1 MMAYLENDE
10 MNDMASA
17 ENAGAE
23 AAPEAGKT
31 VDGSASSFITIK
43 EVNLISRG
51 RTLRLQADDVI
62 IAINGVPFHG
72 SIDELLDLLDEAD
85 PDDGVLMGLWRQGM
99 VFHTVV
105 RGPLGCIFEHTAPE
119 VAEKVNKDWLQ
130 TTKAPLEN
138 YVMYE
143 VLKDVHRN
151 CQIIDTR
158 PDPFGYILPPFWLI
172 QKQLWEPLVAL
183 IMIYGVTFS
192 VHWTIFVFTVIILAV
207 YFSRA
212 QTALLRSYALYKEK
226 QMWLILAATSEKE
239 VQLFCRHIDPK
250 CKFKQSLVGPPQKDE
265 EPPRKKRRRSSV
277 PG

>member
-10 MNDMASA
+10 MRDGSGR
-17 ENAGAE
+17 NAGAE
-23 AAPEAGKT
+23 ASHGKT

-43 EVNLISRG
+43 EVNMMSRG

-62 IAINGVPFHG
+62 IAIDGEPFHG
-72 SIDELLDLLDEAD
+72 SIDELLDALDEAD
-85 PDDGVLMGLWRQGM
+85 PDDGVLMALWRQGM
-99 VFHTVV
+99 IFQTIV

-119 VAEKVNKDWLQ
+119 VAEKVNKHWLQ

-212 QTALLRSYALYKEK
+212 QTALLRSYALLRKSRCGSFWPLPLRRK
-226 QMWLILAATSEKE
+226 SSFSAAY
-239 VQLFCRHIDPK
+239 
-250 CKFKQSLVGPPQKDE
+250 
-265 EPPRKKRRRSSV
+265 
-277 PG
+277 